1 MKIGE
6 VLKVRR
12 PSFSFEFFPPKTD
25 AGVETLL
32 ETIRGL
38 RILNPSFVS
47 VTYGAG
53 GSTRARTFEV
63 ARRIKSELGIEVLAH
78 VTCVGSTRDELRA
91 TFRDLRAAGI
101 EHVMALR
108 GDPPKGEARFQP
120 APGGFRYASE
130 LMEMLSGEFEFEIGG
145 AVYPEVHPEAE
156 SPQSDL
162 AAALRKV
169 RAGASFLTTLM
180 FYDNEAY
187 FSFVARARAAGID
200 VPIVP
205 GIMPITSYEQI
216 ARIGTMSPGTRIPPT
231 LLAELEVR
239 AEEPDAIGD
248 LGVAY
253 CALQC
258 AELLS
263 RGVPGIHFYTLN
275 KSPATRAVVSALL
288 ASRTSN
294 ALLATP

>member
-1 MKIGE
+1 
-6 VLKVRR
+6 
-12 PSFSFEFFPPKTD
+12 
-25 AGVETLL
+25 
-32 ETIRGL
+32 
-38 RILNPSFVS
+38 
-47 VTYGAG
+47 
-53 GSTRARTFEV
+53 
-63 ARRIKSELGIEVLAH
+63 
-78 VTCVGSTRDELRA
+78 
-91 TFRDLRAAGI
+91 
-101 EHVMALR
+101 
-108 GDPPKGEARFQP
+108 
-120 APGGFRYASE
+120 
-130 LMEMLSGEFEFEIGG
+130 MLSDEFEFAIGG

-156 SPQSDL
+156 SPESDL

-169 RAGASFLTTLM
+169 ARRRELSDDADVLRQRGATSLSSRGRGRREST
-180 FYDNEAY
+180 
-187 FSFVARARAAGID
+187 SRSC
-200 VPIVP
+200 P

-216 ARIGTMSPGTRIPPT
+216 ARIGTMSPGTRIPQT

-239 AEEPDAIGD
+239 SAEPEAIGD